1 MEYLKFRIREG
12 VAKYPKAP
20 LEEEFAEW
28 LKRMGRERWGNPL
41 AERTIETHIENLRR
55 DIAQMSLYAYLTSII
70 GKGSRGVTQ
79 RYYKEFLCE
88 HFSHIILPLLQDYAK
103 QEGVRV
109 GENRKT
115 QTTED
120 EL

>member
-1 MEYLKFRIREG
+1 MEYLKFRIEKG
-12 VAKYPKAP
+12 VARYPKAP

-28 LKRMGRERWGNPL
+28 LKRMGRERWGKPL

-88 HFSHIILPLLQDYAK
+88 RFSHIILPLLQD
-103 QEGVRV
+103 EVRGR
-109 GENRKT
+109 GETKT
-115 QTTED
+115 ET
-120 EL
+120 LK

>member
-1 MEYLKFRIREG
+1 MEYLKFRIEKG
-12 VAKYPKAP
+12 VARYPKAP

-28 LKRMGRERWGNPL
+28 LRRLGRERWGNPL

-79 RYYKEFLCE
+79 RYYKEFLAE
-88 HFSHIILPLLQDYAK
+88 RFSHIILPLLQDYAK
-103 QEGVRV
+103 QER
-109 GENRKT
+109 ERNRKT
-115 QTTED
+115 
-120 EL
+120 

>member
-28 LKRMGRERWGNPL
+28 LKRMGRERWGKPL

-79 RYYKEFLCE
+79 RYYKEFLAE
-88 HFSHIILPLLQDYAK
+88 RFSHIILPLLQDKIRSERASK
-103 QEGVRV
+103 
-109 GENRKT
+109 NRKT
-115 QTTED
+115 QTTDD

>member
-20 LEEEFAEW
+20 LEEGFAEW
-28 LKRMGRERWGNPL
+28 LKRMGRERWGKPL

-70 GKGSRGVTQ
+70 GRGDRGVTQ

-88 HFSHIILPLLQDYAK
+88 HFSHIILPLLQDEVRS
-103 QEGVRV
+103 EGKRRPKDL
-109 GENRKT
+109 NNQKT
-115 QTTED
+115 
-120 EL
+120 